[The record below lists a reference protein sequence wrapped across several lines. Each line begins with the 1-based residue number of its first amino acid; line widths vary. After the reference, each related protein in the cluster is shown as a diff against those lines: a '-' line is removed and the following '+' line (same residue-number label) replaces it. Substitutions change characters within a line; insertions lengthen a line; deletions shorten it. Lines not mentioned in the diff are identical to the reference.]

1 MMEPKKWK
9 KRKLVHSLSWYREL
23 QPQLMHCLLG
33 LRLRSTILLW
43 HWRAAPVR
51 VDYYDMQGLRIE
63 KPAQGM
69 LVIERAVYEDG
80 TVTTTKK
87 IMP

>member
-1 MMEPKKWK
+1 
-9 KRKLVHSLSWYREL
+9 
-23 QPQLMHCLLG
+23 
-33 LRLRSTILLW
+33 
-43 HWRAAPVR
+43 
-51 VDYYDMQGLRIE
+51 MQGLRIE